1 MKTFKLTTIPVLTL
15 LIALVMNSCG
25 TTNFK
30 GYYPDNTI
38 TGKGMGYEKT
48 NTVAATETETEAVN
62 ESLDNAME
70 VSAEEV
76 VAVNVPV
83 LNTTKGEKIE
93 KLAMKLIEKRGLMT
107 NVPAITGNT
116 IEGRKLTLTQRLQAK
131 MMNKAIKKRFGDN
144 FAMSTADI
152 FAIVSISSGGL
163 AILTFYGAFFFG
175 LVAIVFGALALA
187 RGTSRR
193 GLAIGGI
200 ILGAFALLLWLLL
213 LGFVFS
219 AGWFVA

>member
-1 MKTFKLTTIPVLTL
+1 MKNFKLTTIPVLAL
-15 LIALVMNSCG
+15 LIAMVMNSCG

-30 GYYPDNTI
+30 GYYPDNNI
-38 TGKGMGYEKT
+38 TGKGMGYENT
-48 NTVAATETETEAVN
+48 NTVAVTEETEDATVALDEAVAN
-62 ESLDNAME
+62 ST
-70 VSAEEV
+70 EEV
-76 VAVNVPV
+76 VAVNEPV
-83 LNTTKGEKIE
+83 YNMTKGEKIE
-93 KLAMKLIEKRGLMT
+93 KIAMKLLEKRGLMA
-107 NVPAITGNT
+107 NVPAINGKFAD
-116 IEGRKLTLTQRLQAK
+116 GRKLTLTQRLQSK
-131 MMNKAIKKRFGDN
+131 MMNKIAKKRFEN
-144 FAMSTADI
+144 IAMSTADI

-163 AILTFYGAFFFG
+163 AILTFYGAFLFG

-200 ILGAFALLLWLLL
+200 VMGAFALLLWLLL